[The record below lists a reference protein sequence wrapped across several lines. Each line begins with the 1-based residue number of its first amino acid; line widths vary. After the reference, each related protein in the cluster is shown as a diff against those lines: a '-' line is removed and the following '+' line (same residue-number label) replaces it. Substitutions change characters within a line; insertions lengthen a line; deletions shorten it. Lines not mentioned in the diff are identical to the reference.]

1 MTQIELEAGLAQIEA
16 DYSGRVEVEAKK
28 IADNRIRI
36 EQLRNEKELA
46 ISQCKMEILS
56 SESIIRSLNSCKAE
70 QKASLLQKYKE
81 SCARREARAQ

>member
-16 DYSGRVEVEAKK
+16 DFSERIGVEAKK
-28 IADNRIRI
+28 IADHRIHI

-46 ISQCKMEILS
+46 ISQCKMEIIS

-70 QKASLLQKYKE
+70 QKARLFQKYKE
-81 SCARREARAQ
+81 GQNDTL